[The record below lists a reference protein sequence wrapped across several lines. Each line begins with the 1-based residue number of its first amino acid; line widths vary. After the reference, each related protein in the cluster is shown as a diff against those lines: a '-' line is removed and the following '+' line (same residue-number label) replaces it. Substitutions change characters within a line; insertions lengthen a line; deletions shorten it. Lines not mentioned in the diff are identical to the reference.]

1 MNLRPFSLFKLLA
14 YLWASPWTLFGIFW
28 GILGL
33 ITGGRLQL
41 VDGVIEF
48 HGGLPAWLLRRAPLV
63 GGAAAITFGHTVL
76 ARTQGDLD
84 ASRSHERIH
93 VRQYERW
100 GLFFIPAYLLCS
112 LWLLLRRRS
121 PYWDNPFEK
130 EAYGSQAE

>member
-1 MNLRPFSLFKLLA
+1 MGLRLLA
-14 YLWASPWTLFGIFW
+14 YLWASPWTLFGLCW
-28 GILGL
+28 GALAL
-33 ITGGRLQL
+33 FTGGGGQ
-41 VDGVIEF
+41 VVQGVVEF

-76 ARTQGDLD
+76 ARTQDDLD

-100 GLFFIPAYLLCS
+100 GVFFIPAYMLSS
-112 LWLLLRRRS
+112 LWLLLRGRS

-130 EAYGSQAE
+130 EAYKKG

>member
-1 MNLRPFSLFKLLA
+1 MGLRLLA
-14 YLWASPWTLFGIFW
+14 YLWAAPWTAFGLFW
-28 GILGL
+28 GMIGL
-33 ITGGRLQL
+33 VTGGRAQL
-41 VDGVIEF
+41 VQGVVEF
-48 HGGLPAWLLRRAPLV
+48 RGGLPAWLLRRAPLA

-76 ARTQGDLD
+76 ARTQDDLD

-112 LWLLLRRRS
+112 LLLLLRGRS

-130 EAYGSQAE
+130 EAYERDEK

>member
-1 MNLRPFSLFKLLA
+1 MLKFAA
-14 YLWASPWTLFGIFW
+14 YLWAAPWTLFGIFW

-33 ITGGRLQL
+33 VTGGRVQL
-41 VDGVIEF
+41 VQGVIEF

-63 GGAAAITFGHTVL
+63 GGAAAITFGHSVL
-76 ARTQGDLD
+76 ARTLADLD

-100 GLFFIPAYLLCS
+100 GPFFIPAYLLCS
-112 LWLLLRRRS
+112 LWLLVCRRS

-130 EAYGSQAE
+130 EAYAKE